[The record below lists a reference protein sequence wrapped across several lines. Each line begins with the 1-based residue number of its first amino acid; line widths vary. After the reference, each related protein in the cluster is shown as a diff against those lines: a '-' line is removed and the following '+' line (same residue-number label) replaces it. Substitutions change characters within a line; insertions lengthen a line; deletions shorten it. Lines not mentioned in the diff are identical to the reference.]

1 MYRQVP
7 VSSKIVSRKIKER
20 DSQIHETKLK
30 QISSQIDTKRPDH
43 FNPLSYT
50 QNKKKIQLMEDKY
63 TEIERENRI
72 LLEKITKIMNPPKTT
87 SNKNQYQDQSVMNR
101 LSRNNNYSTIQQSS
115 YTKKKSLNQ
124 LNRRKE
130 LLSIMEENKKILERI
145 KSRKS
150 EYDHRKWEEDHK
162 KNEVLL
168 HKISEYPVNLYK
180 KSDSKAMFTR
190 NDCQYNPNG
199 QNLDQS
205 SASIKRQNYSLDRQI
220 GAPQQKTA
228 NHKRDRSF
236 HLEPLSNSNNKIDE
250 NKTILYRQSRQFGLN
265 FYIVEISI
273 ENGIFRIIADDIE
286 NPLTRVLEMFEN
298 DGLKVLNKF
307 FHNNLE
313 ELVSNLKIT
322 DKIYIKGLEKYQTEP
337 SENYNSQNEKLY
349 TDKSQIL
356 SNNKSSPFIFDK
368 GFESQQDNGYTT
380 NDSYQNKDQ
389 QIYTLKENNAQFDQN
404 QLQQQQQLKQ
414 SVRRSSLN
422 KSQNQQIKQNQNQET
437 PNRKVLR
444 EITEQNSTNN
454 NTLDSRSP
462 IQMNERQSFNNSPNQ
477 QNNNQTFTNSKL
489 MMDFYNNQ
497 QEFEKNYKTTQNQS
511 NSKQQQQQQNYQNS
525 QKEQKRQPEL
535 NNKTKYEKDEYEDEE
550 EEGDEI
556 LGAQN

>member
-30 QISSQIDTKRPDH
+30 QISSQVDTKRPDH

-130 LLSIMEENKKILERI
+130 LLGIMEENKKILERI

-150 EYDHRKWEEDHK
+150 EYDHRKWEEDYK

-180 KSDSKAMFTR
+180 KSDSKAIFTR
-190 NDCQYNPNG
+190 NDIQYNPNG

-220 GAPQQKTA
+220 GAQQQKPM
-228 NHKRDRSF
+228 NNKRDRSF
-236 HLEPLSNSNNKIDE
+236 HLEPLNSSNNRIDE

-337 SENYNSQNEKLY
+337 SENYNSQNEKLN

-356 SNNKSSPFIFDK
+356 SNNKSTPFIFDR

-389 QIYTLKENNAQFDQN
+389 YQLKENKAQFESI
-404 QLQQQQQLKQ
+404 QLQQQQPL
-414 SVRRSSLN
+414 RRSSLN
-422 KSQNQQIKQNQNQET
+422 KSQNQQIKYSQNQET

-454 NTLDSRSP
+454 NTLESRSP
-462 IQMNERQSFNNSPNQ
+462 VQINERQSLSNSPNQ
-477 QNNNQTFTNSKL
+477 QMNNKAFTNSKL
-489 MMDFYNNQ
+489 MMDFYSNQ
-497 QEFEKNYKTTQNQS
+497 QEFEKNNKPSQSQS
-511 NSKQQQQQQNYQNS
+511 NSKQQSNKKTQNQSARQN
-525 QKEQKRQPEL
+525 EF
-535 NNKTKYEKDEYEDEE
+535 NNQIKYGKDEQEEE

-556 LGAQN
+556 VEAQNQK